1 MQLISGTTDFALE
14 YETAVAIG
22 KFDGVHVGHR
32 QLLKEILAQKSLGLK
47 SCVFTFDP
55 PPAVLFGASDGKV
68 LTTREEKRIVFEQ
81 MGIDVLVEFPLTE
94 KTAGIP
100 AEDFVREY
108 LRERL
113 NAKVVVAGTDL
124 SFGAGGRGNTELLC
138 EMAQTLDME
147 VKTIQKVCIDDK
159 EVSSTLVRELVEKG
173 ESKEWERFLGMPYP
187 IMGTV
192 VSGNRVG
199 RKIGFPTVN
208 IRPEPE
214 KLLPPKGVYRAEI
227 ISRGRKFSG
236 ISNVGYK
243 PTVTEEKELVVE
255 TYLYDFEEDIYGETI
270 EIYLKE
276 FLRAE
281 KKFDNLEALK
291 GQIARDIQVGKMEEK
306 HL

>member
-22 KFDGVHVGHR
+22 KFDGIHVGHR

-47 SCVFTFDP
+47 CCVFTFDP
-55 PPAVLFGASDGKV
+55 PPAFFFGASDGKV
-68 LTTREEKRIVFEQ
+68 LTTREEKRILFEQ

-94 KTAGIP
+94 ATAGIS

-108 LRERL
+108 LRKRL

-124 SFGAGGRGNTELLC
+124 SFGAGGRGNTELLL

-147 VKTIQKVCIDDK
+147 VKIIEKVCIDGK
-159 EVSSTLVRELVEKG
+159 EVSSTLVRELVENG
-173 ESKEWERFLGMPYP
+173 QTAEWERFLGMPYP
-187 IMGTV
+187 IIGTV
-192 VSGNRVG
+192 VCGNKVG

-208 IRPEPE
+208 IRPEQE
-214 KLLPPKGVYRAEI
+214 KLLPPKGVYQAEI
-227 ISRGRKFSG
+227 ISRGRKFAG

-243 PTVTEEKELVVE
+243 PTVTEERVLIVE

-270 EIYLKE
+270 EIYLQD

-281 KKFDNLEALK
+281 QKFDSLEELK
-291 GQIARDIQVGKMEEK
+291 EQINKDIQVGKKKEK